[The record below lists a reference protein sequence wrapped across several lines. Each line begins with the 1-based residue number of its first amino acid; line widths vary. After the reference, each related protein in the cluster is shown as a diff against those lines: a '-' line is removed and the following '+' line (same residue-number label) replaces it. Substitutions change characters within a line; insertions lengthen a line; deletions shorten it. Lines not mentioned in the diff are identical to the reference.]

1 MDGSS
6 WAGGDRLKA
15 YLDKAAEAASSASEV
30 RVGFLENATEP
41 NGASTAMVAAIQNYG
56 APKAGIPPRP
66 FFSNMIAAHKD
77 EWGPDI
83 AAILKSDGMSAERA
97 LSLMG
102 EQISGQLRD
111 EIVALDSPPLSPVTL
126 MLRMMKIG
134 RNSPITFDDVIEAR
148 RRVKAGEV
156 AKGVSVKPLVD
167 TGALFQGVDYEV
179 S

>member
-1 MDGSS
+1 MEYADI
-6 WAGGDRLKA
+6 
-15 YLDKAAEAASSASEV
+15 Y
-30 RVGFLENATEP
+30 
-41 NGASTAMVAAIQNYG
+41 
-56 APKAGIPPRP
+56 
-66 FFSNMIAAHKD
+66 KD